1 MVGMAPLV
9 SMGDHDLRFQLSN
22 ERQQTLQQPRNVVN
36 SFLINTVKLIE
47 IPLLQSDEGQ
57 CVQRLVLAEA
67 SIFTPWQRLARG
79 TILGLTRTPVRQ
91 KGHAAVW

>member
-9 SMGDHDLRFQLSN
+9 SMGDHDLGFQLSN
-22 ERQQTLQQPRNVVN
+22 ERQQTPQQPWNVVN
-36 SFLINTVKLIE
+36 SFLINTVKMIE

-57 CVQRLVLAEA
+57 CVQRLGLAEA
-67 SIFTPWQRLARG
+67 SIFTLWQRFARG
-79 TILGLTRTPVRQ
+79 TILGLTRSPVCE